1 MIVHDLPPPLWPW
14 IDALAKQCAKDYL
27 RAETAHQADHADK
40 RTEPVPLRD
49 TNKAA

>member
-1 MIVHDLPPPLWPW
+1 MIAHDLPAPLLPW

-27 RAETAHQADHADK
+27 RAEAAHMADSDRE
-40 RTEPVPLRD
+40 RTEPVPLHD